1 MLRTSMRSSL
11 LALAALATLAACS
24 DDDPIRGAPP
34 PRDAA
39 HVRAEAQIAQG
50 RAVYLRYCALCH
62 GQEAEGYAA
71 DHANALGN
79 PAFLSIA
86 TDEFL
91 RESIAHGRP
100 GTPMSAWGRAQHGPL
115 DDEALDALVV
125 YLRSL
130 ATAPPIDVSNV
141 HVVGSVERGR
151 AVYAAECV
159 RCHGERG
166 EGSDT
171 ATSISHPEFHRV
183 ASDGFLRH
191 VIEHGR
197 PGTPMP
203 SFGAMSSQT
212 IDDLVAFVR
221 TLEHAPDRPS
231 VPTGGAPPG
240 LEDLVLHPDGTPP
253 EFTLRD
259 DRFVSSDAVNQA
271 LQQGRRMVILD
282 ARATSDWALGHIPG
296 AAPFPFYD
304 IEQMAQHLPN
314 DGTWILAYCACPHA
328 ASGHVVDELRSRG
341 FEHTA
346 VIDEGIHYWT
356 EHGYPTETGAAP

>member
-1 MLRTSMRSSL
+1 MRSSL
-11 LALAALATLAACS
+11 LALAALATLAACT
-24 DDDPIRGAPP
+24 DDDPIRGARP
-34 PRDAA
+34 PRDAGSGPA
-39 HVRAEAQIAQG
+39 QAEVVRG
-50 RAVYLRYCALCH
+50 RAIYLRYCALCH

-79 PAFLSIA
+79 PAFLAIA
-86 TDEFL
+86 SDDFL
-91 RESIAHGRP
+91 RQSIAHGRP
-100 GTPMSAWGRAQHGPL
+100 GTPMSAWGHEQHGPL
-115 DDEALDALVV
+115 DEASIDALVA

-130 ATAPPIDVSNV
+130 ATEAPIDVANV
-141 HVVGSVERGR
+141 RVVGSVERGR
-151 AVYAAECV
+151 ALYAENCV
-159 RCHGERG
+159 SCHGERG

-183 ASDGFLRH
+183 ASDGFIRRA
-191 VIEHGR
+191 IEHGR
-197 PGTPMP
+197 PGTPMA
-203 SFGAMSSQT
+203 SFASMSSQA

-221 TLEHAPDRPS
+221 TLEHAPDRPTIPS
-231 VPTGGAPPG
+231 GGAPPG
-240 LEDLVLHPDGTPP
+240 LGDLVIHPDGSPP

-259 DRFVSSDAVNQA
+259 ERFVPSDAVNQA
-271 LQQGRRMVILD
+271 LQDGRRMVILD

-341 FEHTA
+341 FQHTA

-356 EHGYPTETGAAP
+356 EHGYPTETGEAP